1 MGSIF
6 GDVFIKVTHEDA
18 YFDDAGVLH
27 PARVRLIPLNPQ
39 HCVPVDENEI
49 LSRRGWLTAD
59 ELTTDDQVLALDP
72 ESDELVWTDV
82 QEIKIFDWDGP
93 VHDWHSER
101 FHATSTPDHRWLFET
116 GRGNREFRT
125 SEKIDTITSGGGAR
139 LIVAG
144 GTPTHFPSE
153 RKYIDE
159 FVELI
164 GWVVTEGA
172 LSDRND
178 SFTVTQSPT
187 HNPEFC
193 ARIERLAAFYRERG
207 FTIPRTDMPD
217 RSTSWYFPVAIGH
230 EVRAV
235 LGVNKGI
242 HPEFLTSLTF
252 AQAKLLYETMMDG
265 DGDTRRVEGETLWQN
280 NWEVMDSFQMLAMM
294 LGKRSNARMTKRDFN
309 RYDEPKN
316 NGRVNVYQNRTH
328 NLADLKRTQ
337 RRYKGRVW
345 CPTTGTGTWVTRR
358 KEVMQDGSG
367 SKVIYLTGNCFPL
380 PRWHPHDKGRLEEF
394 KLKYKYW
401 TTNPDGTRLVNTYVE
416 VITSKEIR
424 EYVNDR
430 LISQRPNPMG
440 EIPIVHIAHR
450 PAAGS
455 PWGLGDLTPDFIGLQ
470 REYNEKAM
478 EISDIINY
486 HVSPITVITGGKPPN
501 LVKGPSKIWGVD
513 SDKAKVYNL
522 EGGFAGLAP
531 AEVSLE
537 RIKTTM
543 CEMQGVPVTA
553 LGQEQAIS
561 NTSGVALSIQFMPT
575 MQQFGIT
582 EIQYTLGL
590 KEVCR
595 LTLKTLFI
603 FEPET
608 VFYDPNTDGIMQ
620 EGQAP
625 QVDISDFRVY
635 DVDLEWAKPLPVD
648 VILKLQEIQLKME
661 LGLESKKGAM
671 RILGEEFPD
680 EKLKELFDEQIA
692 ELKQDA
698 AKQILNAQAAAITMA
713 LTGMVPEGY
722 AEQQPPP
729 PNQDGTQPAPTT
741 PPAQQSANLPQLPNV
756 AGLEA
761 TIQAAGRN
769 MYADIVQDA
778 YGAKQSPR
786 RDIDQNVNDTT

>member
-1 MGSIF
+1 
-6 GDVFIKVTHEDA
+6 
-18 YFDDAGVLH
+18 
-27 PARVRLIPLNPQ
+27 
-39 HCVPVDENEI
+39 
-49 LSRRGWLTAD
+49 
-59 ELTTDDQVLALDP
+59 
-72 ESDELVWTDV
+72 
-82 QEIKIFDWDGP
+82 
-93 VHDWHSER
+93 
-101 FHATSTPDHRWLFET
+101 
-116 GRGNREFRT
+116 
-125 SEKIDTITSGGGAR
+125 
-139 LIVAG
+139 
-144 GTPTHFPSE
+144 
-153 RKYIDE
+153 
-159 FVELI
+159 
-164 GWVVTEGA
+164 
-172 LSDRND
+172 
-178 SFTVTQSPT
+178 
-187 HNPEFC
+187 
-193 ARIERLAAFYRERG
+193 
-207 FTIPRTDMPD
+207 
-217 RSTSWYFPVAIGH
+217 
-230 EVRAV
+230 
-235 LGVNKGI
+235 
-242 HPEFLTSLTF
+242 
-252 AQAKLLYETMMDG
+252 
-265 DGDTRRVEGETLWQN
+265 
-280 NWEVMDSFQMLAMM
+280 
-294 LGKRSNARMTKRDFN
+294 
-309 RYDEPKN
+309 
-316 NGRVNVYQNRTH
+316 
-328 NLADLKRTQ
+328 
-337 RRYKGRVW
+337 
-345 CPTTGTGTWVTRR
+345 
-358 KEVMQDGSG
+358 
-367 SKVIYLTGNCFPL
+367 
-380 PRWHPHDKGRLEEF
+380 
-394 KLKYKYW
+394 
-401 TTNPDGTRLVNTYVE
+401 
-416 VITSKEIR
+416 
-424 EYVNDR
+424 
-430 LISQRPNPMG
+430 
-440 EIPIVHIAHR
+440 
-450 PAAGS
+450 
-455 PWGLGDLTPDFIGLQ
+455 
-470 REYNEKAM
+470 M

-786 RDIDQNVNDTT
+786 RDIDVNQNDTT